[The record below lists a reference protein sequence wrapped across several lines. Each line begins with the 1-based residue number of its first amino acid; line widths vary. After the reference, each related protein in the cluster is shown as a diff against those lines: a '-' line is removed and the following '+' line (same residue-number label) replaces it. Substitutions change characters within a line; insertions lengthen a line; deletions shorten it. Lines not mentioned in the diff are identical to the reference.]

1 MLQCR
6 KRRVVGYTSPDNT
19 ALEMK
24 DLTQGSVAGHI
35 LQMAAVMVIGM
46 VGQTLYYL
54 VDLYFVSGLGAQ
66 AIAGVS
72 AAGNITFVVLAL
84 TQILNVGTAALI
96 SHAAGRKDK
105 HDANLVFN
113 QSITLSALVG
123 VFVLV
128 AGYLLTRPFLN
139 LVGADA
145 GTRQAGVT
153 YLYWYMPG
161 LALQFAMV
169 SMGAALRGTGIVR
182 PTMTVQVLTVLLNVA
197 LAPVLIAG
205 WGTGHPLGVAG
216 AGLASTLA
224 IIAAVVMLSWYFERL
239 EKYVRFHREQWSPQL
254 AYWKRI
260 LNIGLPAG
268 GEFAVM
274 FFLMGLMYW
283 LIRGFGSEAQ
293 AGYGIGSRVMQAIF
307 LPAMAVAFSAAP
319 VAGQNFG
326 ARNAARVRETFR
338 AAVRL
343 ETAIMTVI
351 TGFCQIAPGSLIAA
365 FTHDPQVIGVG
376 TGFLRIIS
384 WNFIGTGIIFTCS
397 GMFQAMGNTWPALL
411 SGVSRLV
418 LFAVP
423 AIWLSSRPGFTLSQV
438 WVTSVITIIVQ
449 AALSYLLVQHEMRK
463 KLAFSAAPAVPPAV
477 PAV

>member
-1 MLQCR
+1 
-6 KRRVVGYTSPDNT
+6 
-19 ALEMK
+19 MK
-24 DLTQGSVAGHI
+24 DLTQGPVAGHI
-35 LQMAAVMVIGM
+35 LRMAAVMVIGM

-54 VDLYFVSGLGAQ
+54 VDLYFVSGLGSQ

-84 TQILNVGTAALI
+84 TQILNVGTVALI

-128 AGYLLTRPFLN
+128 AGYLLTRPYLN
-139 LVGADA
+139 LVGADE

-169 SMGAALRGTGIVR
+169 SMGAALRGTGIVQ
-182 PTMTVQVLTVLLNVA
+182 PTMTVQVLTVLLNVV

-224 IIAAVVMLSWYFERL
+224 VTAAVIMLTWYFERL
-239 EKYVRFHREQWSPQL
+239 EKYVGFHREQWRPQF
-254 AYWKRI
+254 AYCKRI

-274 FFLMGLMYW
+274 FVLMGLMYW
-283 LIRGFGSEAQ
+283 LIRDFGSQAQ

-326 ARNAARVRETFR
+326 ARNGARVRQTFR
-338 AAVRL
+338 AAVLL
-343 ETAIMTVI
+343 ETAIMAVT
-351 TGFCQIAPGSLIAA
+351 TAFCQIAPGSLVAA
-365 FTHDPQVIGVG
+365 FTHDPQVIRVG
-376 TGFLRIIS
+376 TDFLRIIS
-384 WNFIGTGIIFTCS
+384 WNFIGSGIIFTCS

-411 SGVSRLV
+411 SGVSRLL

-423 AIWLSSRPGFTLSQV
+423 AVWLSNQPGFTLRQV
-438 WVTSVITIIVQ
+438 WLTSVVTIILQ
-449 AALSYLLVQHEMRK
+449 AVLSSVLVQKEMRK
-463 KLAFSAAPAVPPAV
+463 KLTFETAPGSNPAV

>member
-1 MLQCR
+1 
-6 KRRVVGYTSPDNT
+6 
-19 ALEMK
+19 MK
-24 DLTQGSVAGHI
+24 DLTQGSIVSHI
-35 LQMAAVMVIGM
+35 VQMAGVMVIGM

-54 VDLYFVSGLGAQ
+54 VDLYFVSGLGPQ
-66 AIAGVS
+66 AIAGVG

-96 SHAAGRKDK
+96 SHAAGRKDQN
-105 HDANLVFN
+105 DANVVFN

-128 AGYLLTRPFLN
+128 AGYLLTRPYLN
-139 LVGADA
+139 AVGADE

-153 YLYWYMPG
+153 YLYWFMPG

-205 WGTGHPLGVAG
+205 WGTGHAFGVAG
-216 AGLASTLA
+216 AGLASTIA
-224 IIAAVVMLSWYFERL
+224 IIAAVVMLTWYFERL
-239 EKYVRFHREQWSPQL
+239 EKYVAFHREQWRPRL
-254 AYWKRI
+254 EYWKRI

-268 GEFAVM
+268 GEFFLM
-274 FFLMGLMYW
+274 FILMGLMYW
-283 LIRGFGSEAQ
+283 LIRDFGSQAQ
-293 AGYGIGSRVMQAIF
+293 AGYGIGSRVTQAIF

-326 ARNAARVRETFR
+326 ARHGERVRSTFR
-338 AAVRL
+338 TAVLL
-343 ETAIMTVI
+343 ETAIMAVI
-351 TGFCQIAPGSLIAA
+351 LVLCQIAPASLIAA
-365 FTHDPQVIGVG
+365 FTREPQVIAVG
-376 TGFLRIIS
+376 TDYLRIIS
-384 WNFIGTGIIFTCS
+384 WNFIGSGIIFTCS

-418 LFAVP
+418 IFGIP
-423 AIWLSSRPGFTLSQV
+423 AIWLSKQPGFTLRQV
-438 WVTSVITIIVQ
+438 WVTSVVTVLLQ
-449 AALSYLLVQHEMRK
+449 AVISFVLVRMEMRK
-463 KLAFSAAPAVPPAV
+463 RLTFAPLAAVNPAASALPVD
-477 PAV
+477 